1 MAGVTALAISTV
13 AAVSASACTL
23 VAEATDVVMVVVMV
37 VVMEITM
44 AVIIAMVATAHTAMA
59 IHHTAMA
66 MATAMRLMAMHQ
78 PHLLHRQHLLRLPV
92 SNPITTDNA
101 NRGRLSRVTPWPPPK
116 PGFKPAIHCHA
127 PRGA

>member
-66 MATAMRLMAMHQ
+66 MATAMRLMAIQ

-101 NRGRLSRVTPWPPPK
+101 NRGRLSRVTPFSVVLWSNYLNPL
-116 PGFKPAIHCHA
+116 
-127 PRGA
+127 